1 MIHTAWSVTQ
11 SRYFPVVRI
20 LSPFLAMTAGAHRRT
35 WCCWISR
42 RLLDG
47 AIMLSMA
54 TVDASRITRA
64 ALRDLQAGRPVK
76 LIREGKAIAALRAL
90 PLRPRFDPA
99 AELAA
104 IRKADKGDDWADYL
118 AWPA

>member
-1 MIHTAWSVTQ
+1 MLPGDQ
-11 SRYFPVVRI
+11 DP
-20 LSPFLAMTAGAHRRT
+20 LAISGDGAGAHRRFR
-35 WCCWISR
+35 CCSVSPYH
-42 RLLDG
+42 LAG
-47 AIMLSMA
+47 AIMLRMA
-54 TVDASRITRA
+54 TIDASRITRA

-76 LIREGKAIAALRAL
+76 LTREGKAIAALRAL

-104 IRKADKGDDWADYL
+104 IRKADKGDDWADFL